1 MKIKAVLM
9 GADRTNEVVKI
20 KPKHLKSKTF
30 RHAESTYL
38 VDPDRMMLTWER
50 RFFVGPKKYFA
61 TYYYVRDIPRPL
73 PVPFFN
79 QRKSATNGEIEFPRI
94 INNGIPA
101 DELAAIFNPWF
112 YRTIGPIDTQWY
124 KNIVFWVTLGIGIG
138 TMYLI
143 YMIVTMQG
151 ELEALRLMVEATRET
166 VRSGSLASQ

>member
-9 GADRTNEVVKI
+9 GPDRTNEVVKI
-20 KPKHLKSKTF
+20 KPKRLKSKTF

-38 VDPDRMMLTWER
+38 VDPDRMMVTWER

-61 TYYYVRDIPRPL
+61 TYYYMRDVPRPL
-73 PVPFFN
+73 PVPFFS
-79 QRKSATNGEIEFPRI
+79 RKAGTGDGSEFPKI
-94 INNGIPA
+94 VNNGIPA

-143 YMIVTMQG
+143 YMVVSMQG
-151 ELEALRLMVEATRET
+151 ELEALRMMLEATREA